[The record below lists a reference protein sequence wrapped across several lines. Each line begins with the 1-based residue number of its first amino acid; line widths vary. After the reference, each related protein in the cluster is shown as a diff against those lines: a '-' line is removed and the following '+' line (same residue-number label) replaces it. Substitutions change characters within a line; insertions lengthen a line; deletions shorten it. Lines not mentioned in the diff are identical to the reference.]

1 MVQNTDHKIQ
11 AFKLKLLKNY
21 LPHCLSV
28 STYSDYGIKVKIR
41 MSKWVIQGTSNDIEL
56 KN

>member
-21 LPHCLSV
+21 LAHCLSV
-28 STYSDYGIKVKIR
+28 STYSDYWIKVKIR
-41 MSKWVIQGTSNDIEL
+41 MPKWVKQGTSNDREL